1 MFIYHVYL
9 LFTDDKCRVVLE
21 EVQRVVLRTGLRTD
35 GPVSPPVL
43 VLAAAVCP
51 SAAPRL
57 AGVLPA
63 VEPVGTA
70 VVGHTLELEGEH
82 TALAC

>member
-1 MFIYHVYL
+1 M
-9 LFTDDKCRVVLE
+9 FTDDKCSVVLE

-35 GPVSPPVL
+35 GPVSLAVL
-43 VLAAAVCP
+43 VLAPAVCP
-51 SAAPRL
+51 GAAPRL

-70 VVGHTLELEGEH
+70 VVCHTLELEGEH

>member
-9 LFTDDKCRVVLE
+9 LFTDDKCSVVLE

-35 GPVSPPVL
+35 GPVSLAVL

-70 VVGHTLELEGEH
+70 VVCHTLELEGEH